1 MDFDLVDSGELKV
14 ECGRREVKS
23 DIEKFEMANK
33 VFDLQD
39 CINGLNL
46 VIDNQLKADFRLPTA
61 LWHIF
66 YTFIV
71 MLNNFSFQ
79 FLTNDKVLPAD
90 FPSFSSS
97 NNNCPEQFN
106 YACSA

>member
-46 VIDNQLKADFRLPTA
+46 VITNQLKADFRLLDCPVA
-61 LWHIF
+61 YFLHFYRYVKQLLISIF
-66 YTFIV
+66 
-71 MLNNFSFQ
+71 N
-79 FLTNDKVLPAD
+79 
-90 FPSFSSS
+90 
-97 NNNCPEQFN
+97 
-106 YACSA
+106 